1 MAIPPSSKP
10 LMEWIE
16 KLGLNPKL
24 TRRIVIDI
32 PHEGVATIYAE
43 LFMSSE
49 VLELELPPE
58 IMGAKI
64 KILENDKDTKW
75 GCDE

>member
-1 MAIPPSSKP
+1 MK
-10 LMEWIE
+10 WIE

-32 PHEGVATIYAE
+32 PHEGVVTIYTE

-58 IMGAKI
+58 IMGAKV
-64 KILENDKDTKW
+64 KILGEGENKNRES
-75 GCDE
+75 DE